1 MVTLTN
7 ILQKTD
13 HFCNK
18 KFGNYNK
25 NKLISPSIKLNMM
38 KPLTAILPIAA
49 AMLLSCAESN
59 SDSASG
65 NTFDIALS
73 GKGCNNLMARLYRD
87 TDSGLAIVDSTRF
100 EMQKGRLK
108 GCLQHPELMY
118 LYIDN
123 APDYL
128 PVFVENS
135 HIDIE
140 INYSKPSKCVVSG
153 SESNKIFSDFLQSYK
168 VYSYKESGNQKML
181 QSAYSNF
188 DTVMIERLEDERRQI
203 KREAEGLQRQFIQKY
218 IHHPIACYILS
229 AHLMYDMPHT
239 MLRQLADSI
248 PPENRDNIYYRRII
262 NHLNTPD
269 TSLPD
274 LSAHPARPEYEKI
287 STKLRALPDIES
299 RIVEAAQNLLGRP
312 YVGGTLDEGDEETV
326 VIDLKRFD
334 CVTFQETCLALAKDA
349 GSEEPSFENFYRQL
363 EDLRYHDGRNTGYC
377 SRLHYSTDW
386 IADNALRGNITDI
399 TKNIGGVVLPNQID
413 FMSTHSHLYKH
424 LNGNAAATDSIR
436 AREQWLNDHHTYY
449 IPKSQI
455 AAVADKIPS
464 GSLIFITTSTPGL
477 DFAHVGIAVRDS
489 KGVLRMYHASS
500 TDHKTTIS
508 PTPLAQYLMG
518 IKKFT
523 GIAVAMPQ

>member
-59 SDSASG
+59 SDSTSG

-269 TSLPD
+269 TTLPD

-287 STKLRALPDIES
+287 STKLRALLDIES

-312 YVGGTLDEGDEETV
+312 YIGGTLDEGDEETV

-349 GSEEPSFENFYRQL
+349 GNAEPSFENFYRQL
-363 EDLRYHDGRNTGYC
+363 ENLRYHDGRNTGYC

-489 KGVLRMYHASS
+489 KGALRMYHASS